1 MDERE
6 YSLFEHLA
14 DLRVRVVRACIGL
27 GIVTIAMFPPIPG
40 VTDRSISELLL
51 EWLRLPM
58 IKLLQEHAGPSAH
71 FVVLGAADYVICQMK
86 AALVAGVFL
95 ASPWILYQV
104 WLFIAPGLYDKE
116 KRYVVLFVWAGAFCF
131 VGGAVFA
138 YFAVFPTMFRF
149 LVTSLPPDLA
159 MTPSLEE
166 HFSFTLKMLLAFG
179 VVFETPVLIFILSLA
194 GIIDPNSVGKY
205 RKYVIIGAFIVGAV
219 LTPTPDF
226 LSQTLL
232 AGPMIVLFELG
243 VLVSRLVV
251 GVAGKPLDRTE
262 NKDAASET
270 NKAAGGNP

>member
-14 DLRVRVVRACIGL
+14 DLRGRLMRAFAGV
-27 GIVTIAMFPPIPG
+27 GIVTVAMFPPIPG

-58 IKLLQEHAGPSAH
+58 VKLLQEHAGPSAH
-71 FVVLGAADYVICQMK
+71 FVVLGAADYVICQMQ
-86 AALVAGVFL
+86 AALVAGLFL
-95 ASPWILYQV
+95 ASPWILYQA

-116 KRYVVLFVWAGAFCF
+116 KRYVVLFVWAGSFCF
-131 VGGAVFA
+131 IGGAVFA
-138 YFAVFPTMFRF
+138 YFAVFPTMFRY

-159 MTPSLEE
+159 MTPSLNE

-194 GIIDPNSVGKY
+194 GIIDPNTIGKY
-205 RKYVIIGAFIVGAV
+205 RKYVIVAAFIIGAV

-251 GVAGKPLDRTE
+251 GVAGKPLDRKQQKPEKADNTE
-262 NKDAASET
+262 GDT
-270 NKAAGGNP
+270 P